1 MPARLSSMELSDP
14 ATPDNSALTDATNRR
29 KSGRAR
35 QKPVTLYEVSSVPH
49 VGNGTSKRKRAE
61 PRGGEEENVEEE
73 EPEEDE
79 SLEESESDPDEEELK
94 ERRKRAAKSKKAPN
108 KPAAKKPKTARN
120 TTTNLAIRPA
130 ANGVKATPRARK
142 PQARQSTVVDD
153 GTGLYSMYQYGAIRE
168 PRC

>member
-1 MPARLSSMELSDP
+1 MELSDP

-35 QKPVTLYEVSSVPH
+35 QKPVTLYEESSVLQ
-49 VGNGTSKRKRAE
+49 VGNGSAKRKRAE
-61 PRGGEEENVEEE
+61 PRGGEEENVEE

-130 ANGVKATPRARK
+130 ANGVKTAPRHRK
-142 PQARQSTVVDD
+142 PRARQSTVIDD
-153 GTGLYSMYQYGAIRE
+153 GTGLYGMYGYGTICL

>member
-1 MPARLSSMELSDP
+1 MPGRLLSMELSDP

-35 QKPVTLYEVSSVPH
+35 QKPVTLYEESSVLQ
-49 VGNGTSKRKRAE
+49 VGNGTAKRKRAE
-61 PRGGEEENVEEE
+61 PRSGEADNVDEE

-130 ANGVKATPRARK
+130 ANGVKAAPRPRK
-142 PQARQSTVVDD
+142 PQARQSMVVDD
-153 GTGLYSMYQYGAIRE
+153 GTSLYGMCRYAQFGL
-168 PRC
+168 PRY

>member
-35 QKPVTLYEVSSVPH
+35 QKPVTLYEESSVLQ
-49 VGNGTSKRKRAE
+49 VGNGTAKRKRAE
-61 PRGGEEENVEEE
+61 PQSDDVENDEES
-73 EPEEDE
+73 EEDE
-79 SLEESESDPDEEELK
+79 SVDESESDPDEEELK

-130 ANGVKATPRARK
+130 ANGVKAAPRPRK
-142 PQARQSTVVDD
+142 PQARQSTVMDD
-153 GTGLYSMYQYGAIRE
+153 GTGLYGMCGYARFGLPCY
-168 PRC
+168 